1 MKKICL
7 FKKHYIILQCKYIHH
22 YMMLYDELSIYTN
35 KNNFITNYIYMC
47 RDNLYI
53 ILMVKIRPP

>member
-1 MKKICL
+1 
-7 FKKHYIILQCKYIHH
+7 
-22 YMMLYDELSIYTN
+22 MMLYDELSIYTN

-53 ILMVKIRPP
+53 ILMVKNRPP

>member
-1 MKKICL
+1 M
-7 FKKHYIILQCKYIHH
+7 QCKYIHH

>member
-1 MKKICL
+1 
-7 FKKHYIILQCKYIHH
+7 
-22 YMMLYDELSIYTN
+22 MMLYDELSIYTN

-53 ILMVKIRPP
+53 KIGHHEYYLAI